1 MIDTR
6 AQERQVFLAK
16 HGFVSADV
24 TFVAGDASFRKYY
37 RVTVGEQVFI
47 LMDAPPGDED
57 VVPFVGVANCL
68 LDFGYSAPK
77 IYQMD
82 IEHGFLLLGDLGD
95 DSFNIMMAREAT
107 CEVMLYENAVDVL
120 VDMQAKTLPDKLPA
134 GPDLSYKF
142 SLYSSDILQ
151 TEARLLPD
159 WTLTSLIGKDAERD
173 QEFDTLMAPLFER
186 VTADKRCLTLRD
198 YHADNLM
205 WLPER
210 TGLARVGLL
219 DFQDALIGHPAY
231 DLVSLLQDARRDVS
245 PELEDIM
252 IKRFIDSS
260 RLESEENFR
269 AIYAILGAQRNAKIV
284 GIFTRLYL
292 RDGKDAYLSL
302 IPRVWALLERN
313 FWLEE
318 LAPLKAWVEMHVPL
332 AMRREVMT
340 PTLLQG
346 GV

>member
-1 MIDTR
+1 MLDSR
-6 AQERQVFLAK
+6 AQERQIFLDE
-16 HGFVSADV
+16 HGFASADV

-37 RVTVGEQVFI
+37 RVSMGGQSFI
-47 LMDAPPGDED
+47 LMDAPPADED
-57 VVPFVGVANCL
+57 VVPFVGVANRL

-95 DSFNIMMAREAT
+95 DSFNIMIAREAN

-120 VDMQAKTLPDKLPA
+120 VELQAKALPEKLKA
-134 GPDLSYKF
+134 GLGLSYKF
-142 SLYSSDILQ
+142 SPYSSDILH

-159 WTLTSLIGKDAERD
+159 WTLTALMGEDAERD
-173 QEFDTLMAPLFER
+173 QEFDKVMAPLFER
-186 VTADKRCLTLRD
+186 VTADKSCLTLRD

-231 DLVSLLQDARRDVS
+231 DLVSLLQDARRDV
-245 PELEDIM
+245 PPALEEVM
-252 IKRFIDSS
+252 IQRFIESS
-260 RLESEENFR
+260 RLDSEENFR
-269 AIYAILGAQRNAKIV
+269 AAYAILGAQRNAKIV

-292 RDGKDAYLSL
+292 RDGKDIYLSL

-313 FWLEE
+313 FWLED
-318 LAPLKAWVEMHVPL
+318 LAPLKAWVDTYVPL

-340 PTLLQG
+340 STLLQG

>member
-1 MIDTR
+1 MTDSR
-6 AQERQVFLAK
+6 AQERKIFLDE
-16 HGFVSADV
+16 HGFASADV

-37 RVTVGEQVFI
+37 RVTVGEKSFI
-47 LMDAPPGDED
+47 LMDAPPADED

-68 LDFGYSAPK
+68 LGFGYSAPK
-77 IYQMD
+77 IFQMD

-95 DSFNIMMAREAT
+95 DSFNIMITRDTECEA
-107 CEVMLYENAVDVL
+107 MLYESAVDVL
-120 VDMQAKTLPDKLPA
+120 VDLQAKAFPDTLQA
-134 GPDLSYKF
+134 GPSLSYKTTP
-142 SLYSSDILQ
+142 YSSDILLS
-151 TEARLLPD
+151 EARLLPE
-159 WTLTSLIGKDAERD
+159 WTLTFLMGEDAERD
-173 QEFDTLMAPLFER
+173 QAFDILMAPLFER
-186 VTADKRCLTLRD
+186 VTAEKRCLTLRD

-245 PELEDIM
+245 PELEETM
-252 IKRFIDSS
+252 IKHFIDSS

-269 AIYAILGAQRNAKIV
+269 AVYAILGAQRNAKIV

-292 RDGKDAYLSL
+292 RDGKDVYLSL

-318 LAPLKAWVEMHVPL
+318 LAPLKEWLDMYVPL
-332 AMRREVMT
+332 AVRREVMT
-340 PTLLQG
+340 PAMLQG